1 MLPIGANGSGKSKL
15 MTAAEIRSAA
25 SVYSQAQTDAAF
37 VALAGSYTNPSWIVS
52 IPNTKVTGL
61 GTLSTQ
67 SGTFS
72 GISSGTNTGDQ
83 DLSSYLTSATAAATY
98 APLTRTLNTLAL
110 SADQTFAVGTT
121 GTDFAIESSGTVH
134 TFNIPNASDTARGL
148 ISTGSQII
156 AGPKDFL
163 DNISASNLSGN
174 NTGDQNLS
182 DYLTIYDAGITYLTQ
197 ATFGYVTLNG
207 LSISGSQEFSV
218 LNDGTD
224 FTIESNANTHFFKMP
239 DASEAARGLIN
250 TGTQTIAGA
259 KTFSEAITASNL
271 SGTNT
276 GDQTITL
283 TGDVTGTGIGSFA
296 ATIASGAVSLAKMAN
311 VATGTVFYRKT
322 AATGVPEVQT
332 LATLKTDLGLTGT
345 NSGDNAVNTL
355 YSSLVSNATHTGDVT
370 GATTLTIANDAVTY
384 AKMQNVSATDRLLG
398 RSTSGAGN
406 VEEITCTAAA
416 RSILDDATVSDMI
429 NTLGGATST
438 GTGGLVR
445 LNAPTLQGGMLVEAG
460 GNFTTNYGAPA
471 QLRARRAQGTQ
482 GSPAQATNGIQLGI
496 IGAQGMNDA
505 LAFAGY
511 TAYISFNAAQN
522 ITTTGCGGYYN
533 FYTTPVGSLTEV
545 MRAWIGAAG
554 NIGIGVFA
562 AEPSTLLTINGD
574 LIRIMTAKTP
584 ASSAAAGNAGEF
596 CWDTT
601 YFYGCT
607 AANTWKRIA
616 WTTF

>member
-1 MLPIGANGSGKSKL
+1 MEFATQTSIQMTGAGLLGRDTASAGKSKRITIGAGL
-15 MTAAEIRSAA
+15 SLAAGVLTNTTDLTSYLTSSAA
-25 SVYSQAQTDAAF
+25 ALAYQPLDTDLT
-37 VALAGSYTNPSWIVS
+37 ALAGLTPGNDDFVQRKAGAWSNRTIAQVK
-52 IPNTKVTGL
+52 TDLGL
-61 GTLSTQ
+61 
-67 SGTFS
+67 SGTNTGDQDLS
-72 GISSGTNTGDQ
+72 GYATTAAVAAGYQPLDPDLTALAALAPSNDDFVQRKAGAWTNRTIAQVKTDLGLSGTNTGDQ
-83 DLSSYLTSATAAATY
+83 DLSSYATTAAVALGYQPLDSDLTSIGGL
-98 APLTRTLNTLAL
+98 APSNDDFIQRKAGAWTNRTVAQIK
-110 SADQTFAVGTT
+110 ADLGLT
-121 GTDFAIESSGTVH
+121 GTNS
-134 TFNIPNASDTARGL
+134 
-148 ISTGSQII
+148 
-156 AGPKDFL
+156 
-163 DNISASNLSGN
+163 
-174 NTGDQNLS
+174 
-182 DYLTIYDAGITYLTQ
+182 
-197 ATFGYVTLNG
+197 
-207 LSISGSQEFSV
+207 
-218 LNDGTD
+218 
-224 FTIESNANTHFFKMP
+224 
-239 DASEAARGLIN
+239 
-250 TGTQTIAGA
+250 
-259 KTFSEAITASNL
+259 
-271 SGTNT
+271 

-283 TGDVTGTGIGSFA
+283 TGDVTGSGTGAFTATIGS
-296 ATIASGAVSLAKMAN
+296 GVVSLAKLADMATAS
-311 VATGTVFYRKT
+311 VYYRKT
-322 AATGVPEVQT
+322 GGTGSPEVQT
-332 LATLKTDLGLTGT
+332 LATLKTDLGLSGT

-370 GATTLTIANDAVTY
+370 GATALTIANDAVTY
-384 AKMQNVSATDRLLG
+384 AKMQNVSATDRILG
-398 RSTSGAGN
+398 RSTSGAGDI
-406 VEEITCTAAA
+406 EEITCTSAA
-416 RSILDDATVSDMI
+416 RSILDDATVSDMV

-445 LNAPTLQGGMLVEAG
+445 LNAPTLQGGVLVEAG

-471 QLRARRAQGTQ
+471 QLRVRRAQGTR

>member
-1 MLPIGANGSGKSKL
+1 
-15 MTAAEIRSAA
+15 
-25 SVYSQAQTDAAF
+25 VAQIKAD
-37 VALAGSYTNPSWIVS
+37 L
-52 IPNTKVTGL
+52 GL
-61 GTLSTQ
+61 T
-67 SGTFS
+67 
-72 GISSGTNTGDQ
+72 GTN
-83 DLSSYLTSATAAATY
+83 S
-98 APLTRTLNTLAL
+98 
-110 SADQTFAVGTT
+110 
-121 GTDFAIESSGTVH
+121 
-134 TFNIPNASDTARGL
+134 
-148 ISTGSQII
+148 
-156 AGPKDFL
+156 
-163 DNISASNLSGN
+163 
-174 NTGDQNLS
+174 
-182 DYLTIYDAGITYLTQ
+182 
-197 ATFGYVTLNG
+197 
-207 LSISGSQEFSV
+207 
-218 LNDGTD
+218 
-224 FTIESNANTHFFKMP
+224 
-239 DASEAARGLIN
+239 
-250 TGTQTIAGA
+250 
-259 KTFSEAITASNL
+259 
-271 SGTNT
+271 

-283 TGDVTGTGIGSFA
+283 TGDVTGSGTGAFTATIGS
-296 ATIASGAVSLAKMAN
+296 GVVSLAKLADMATAS
-311 VATGTVFYRKT
+311 VYYRKT
-322 AATGVPEVQT
+322 GGTGSPEVQT
-332 LATLKTDLGLTGT
+332 LATLKTDLGLSGT

-370 GATTLTIANDAVTY
+370 GATALTIANDAVTY
-384 AKMQNVSATDRLLG
+384 AKMQNVSATDRILG
-398 RSTSGAGN
+398 RSTSGAGDI
-406 VEEITCTAAA
+406 EEITCTSAA
-416 RSILDDATVSDMI
+416 RSILDDATVSDMV

-445 LNAPTLQGGMLVEAG
+445 LNAPTLQGGVLVEAG

-471 QLRARRAQGTQ
+471 QLRVRRAQGTR